1 MKRLLALLIA
11 VTACGHLLAQ
21 SELSSPTLKMGAGYT
36 HDFPGVNGY
45 TVTAEYVFPL
55 IAQIHGAIGIKHAD
69 MEGFPRTTQVQEYT
83 KSNSLDFNAYWV
95 PLQNET
101 QTLRIGLGYSFSLYS
116 IKRAYPIIT
125 GNGVNKI
132 TTWPYKTNTGRTTG
146 INLIVEYE
154 YDFPNSPL
162 TIGVRGA
169 LYKAYNR
176 TYYIG
181 PTLGY
186 RFL

>member
-1 MKRLLALLIA
+1 MLFFAAA
-11 VTACGHLLAQ
+11 VYSQLLAQ
-21 SELSSPTLKMGAGYT
+21 SELSPSSLKLATGYT

-45 TVTAEYVFPL
+45 TISGEYVFPL
-55 IAQIHGAIGIKHAD
+55 IQQIHGGIGIKHAD
-69 MEGFPRTTQVQEYT
+69 MQGYPRTSEVQEYT
-83 KSNSLDFNAYWV
+83 RANSLDFNAYWV

-101 QTLRIGLGYSFSLYS
+101 QLFRIGLGYSFSFYS

-125 GNGVNKI
+125 GSGANKV
-132 TTWPYKTNTGRTTG
+132 TTWPFKTNTGRTTG
-146 INLIVEYE
+146 INLVAEYE
-154 YDFPNSPL
+154 YDFPNAPFSL
-162 TIGVRGA
+162 GIRGA

-181 PTLGY
+181 PTVGY